1 MRLQRNTSNIQVSAI
16 ITKFTPLKTSNLKIF
31 LITLLRSI
39 IKSHKKIDMTSPKKD
54 YLIVSKHYVFN
65 FVDVVFLFC
74 SLVPAVIVTTDVQ

>member
-16 ITKFTPLKTSNLKIF
+16 ITKFTLLKTSNLKIF

-39 IKSHKKIDMTSPKKD
+39 TKS
-54 YLIVSKHYVFN
+54 VSKPYVFN

-74 SLVPAVIVTTDVQ
+74 SLVLVCHCDKLQPMSSENPSV